1 MLERNIVWEGERG
14 RTRERVF
21 KDGFA
26 KLTPDVRTVEQE
38 MYRYQ
43 NLGHNRET
51 SKIIIEIVLRLR

>member
-26 KLTPDVRTVEQE
+26 QLTPDVRIIVQE

-43 NLGHNRET
+43 NLGQNRET